1 MKLIAG
7 KELIRY
13 EVDFLHM
20 VRHTQI
26 HLANLLHFYGCG
38 QAHMG
43 LPTVVFSIKSTIYK
57 V

>member
-26 HLANLLHFYGCG
+26 HLADLLHFYGCG

-43 LPTVVFSIKSTIYK
+43 LPTVVFSIKSTIY
-57 V
+57 

>member
-1 MKLIAG
+1 MKLIVG
-7 KELIRY
+7 KELISY

-26 HLANLLHFYGCG
+26 HLFDLVHFYGCG

-43 LPTVVFSIKSTIYK
+43 LPTVVFSIKSIIYQ